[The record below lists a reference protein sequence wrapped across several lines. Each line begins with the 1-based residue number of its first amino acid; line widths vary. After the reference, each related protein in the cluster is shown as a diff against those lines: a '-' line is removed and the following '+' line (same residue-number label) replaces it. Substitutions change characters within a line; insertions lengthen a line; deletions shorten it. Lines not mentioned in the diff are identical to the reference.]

1 MIISEEQLIE
11 FISFENKVF
20 HPNESEHIRELT
32 KKIGITIKD
41 LVSEKKFQ
49 DYIKNFKENDLVHA
63 LSMSKDVEELLK
75 ALKINASKMNLYD
88 QINQYLIYYIKYVQ
102 LILSNDKNNI
112 FALSELELQRKNL
125 PVYSLKNIKEFEFK
139 TLKSSQKLNI
149 HKLNKFLKEIDSTI
163 LKNDTSIKIEPFLK
177 HNDSIHYAFSN
188 VKIHNKKINFLGSLF
203 ELKKLVTILIER
215 ELIFE
220 PDNKEIL
227 LSKIFLIRGKE
238 ILPEQLTKP
247 KGSYKRIDYLES
259 IIQQCKNK

>member
-88 QINQYLIYYIKYVQ
+88 QINQYLNYYIKYVL

-139 TLKSSQKLNI
+139 TLKSSQNLNI

-163 LKNDTSIKIEPFLK
+163 LKNDTSI
-177 HNDSIHYAFSN
+177 
-188 VKIHNKKINFLGSLF
+188 
-203 ELKKLVTILIER
+203 
-215 ELIFE
+215 
-220 PDNKEIL
+220 
-227 LSKIFLIRGKE
+227 
-238 ILPEQLTKP
+238 
-247 KGSYKRIDYLES
+247 
-259 IIQQCKNK
+259 